1 MAMEYYT
8 VIKSTGDDIY
18 VLLWRDPG
26 TKTVIY
32 RVLPYIF
39 IFAYK

>member
-8 VIKSTGDDIY
+8 AIKSTEEGIY

-32 RVLPYIF
+32 MVLPYVF